1 MFRPLLALSLLA
13 LPIAAPAQTAMS
25 MPKMAP
31 AEALQLFDAAGF
43 KFVDRHLQNRCGHA
57 VNPRVAFVD
66 LNGDGR
72 PEAHVAD
79 VDPGCYAKPGAYY
92 AVLMRNDAGRW
103 GQMIA
108 EDAIVSFDTTRT
120 AGWLDIEVKPGNGA
134 CPGKRHYRS
143 YGYTIPCM
151 AGGSPAPA
159 PAAKP
164 AAARGGGYPTDGWKQ
179 PVTFAALPAPAQDA
193 IMRAAGLTRSGKVW
207 KGCEGEAE
215 ADAKSVEIRDLNHDG
230 RPEAIVT
237 DAGYGCYGN
246 TGQEFTVLRA
256 TPGGWVQMMQVT
268 GMIDHFMKSAGV
280 GGYPDLMAG
289 GPGTCVGI
297 WRSDGKQYKILRRQE
312 GNKDNGPP
320 CHF

>member
-1 MFRPLLALSLLA
+1 MFRLLLAAFLWA
-13 LPIAAPAQTAMS
+13 LPWAARAQTAMS
-25 MPKMAP
+25 IPRMAP

-43 KFVDRHLQNRCGHA
+43 KFVDRHIENRCGHI
-57 VNPRVAFVD
+57 VNPRIAFVD

-79 VDPGCYAKPGAYY
+79 VDPACYGKPGAYY

-108 EDAIVSFDTTRT
+108 EDAILSFDTTRT

-134 CPGKRHYRS
+134 CPGMRHYRS
-143 YGYTIPCM
+143 YGYTVPCT
-151 AGGSPAPA
+151 AGAAVATP
-159 PAAKP
+159 PAAV
-164 AAARGGGYPTDGWKQ
+164 AAAPRGGYPTDGWKL
-179 PVTFAALPAPAQDA
+179 PVTFAALPPSDQDA
-193 IMRAAGLTRSGKVW
+193 IMRAAGLIRAGPVW
-207 KGCEGEAE
+207 RGCEGSSQ
-215 ADAKSVEIRDLNHDG
+215 ADAKSVEIKDLNHDG
-230 RPEAIVT
+230 RPEAIVS
-237 DAGYGCYGN
+237 DAGYECYGN
-246 TGQEFTVLRA
+246 SGQEFTILRA

-268 GMIDHFMKSAGV
+268 GIIDRFMKSTGV

-297 WRSDGKQYKILRRQE
+297 WRSDGRTYKILRRQE
-312 GNKDNGPP
+312 GNGDNGAP